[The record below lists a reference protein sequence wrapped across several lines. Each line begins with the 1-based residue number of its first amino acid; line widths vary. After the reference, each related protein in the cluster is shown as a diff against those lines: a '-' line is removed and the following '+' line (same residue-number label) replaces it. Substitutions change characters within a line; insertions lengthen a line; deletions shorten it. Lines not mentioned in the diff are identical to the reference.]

1 MLTFF
6 NGCTIVNI
14 KFVFTLPSLC
24 YSVLDCPEQTAV
36 FACISIHC
44 VSDISLNNNI
54 LNDCNYGRFY
64 TYYEMSVCVYR
75 AAFGPRVAL
84 SASDW

>member
-1 MLTFF
+1 MTVTMDVFF
-6 NGCTIVNI
+6 
-14 KFVFTLPSLC
+14 
-24 YSVLDCPEQTAV
+24 
-36 FACISIHC
+36 
-44 VSDISLNNNI
+44 
-54 LNDCNYGRFY
+54 